1 MTLSVAR
8 QRRPRAE
15 DQGAS
20 SSSSSASDRYWKEE
34 KEKERAG
41 VGWFLPSL
49 LLGFLRHMSASS
61 DIIHD
66 CESATRSSITGNPSL
81 HHLLYISGFQTWEYR
96 FLYPIYPLI
105 CIAATV
111 DIDSFPGL
119 FRDKYAVEDS
129 LIVMLRDIKHCTFFV
144 ELDLRRPYPARGSD
158 LSTWETVAAIP
169 FLDRELSP
177 TMFRSFFIPYKWTQQ
192 NTFGLYKLLKKI
204 PKSVEGHT

>member
-1 MTLSVAR
+1 MTCSCDPVQLLTFIRISIASSLQSQFPLFESERESRPAMTLSVAR

-129 LIVMLRDIKHCTFFV
+129 LIVMIAKGLRPI
-144 ELDLRRPYPARGSD
+144 
-158 LSTWETVAAIP
+158 
-169 FLDRELSP
+169 FLGIILCASHSP
-177 TMFRSFFIPYKWTQQ
+177 
-192 NTFGLYKLLKKI
+192 
-204 PKSVEGHT
+204 